1 MYMRLA
7 VVIHK
12 DDIPR
17 VLETYDLLSNG
28 KYSHASPT
36 MWNAGTVEH
45 YFASCY
51 LYQAECDSLDDTV
64 RTLQDLSSMW
74 EADGGLG
81 INIAT
86 VAASKCVVSCLACA
100 DPFSNSSSSL
110 DPIRAPGIMPLMKL
124 YDGLAQYSSLS
135 SHHRASS
142 ATIYLPIWHSEIR
155 AFVTCRAT
163 RASPRFRVQ
172 NVFPALMIP
181 DLL

>member
-1 MYMRLA
+1 MYMRIAIVL
-7 VVIHK
+7 HK

-17 VLETYDLLSNG
+17 VLETYELLSNG

-36 MWNAGTVEH
+36 MWNAGTIEH

-51 LYQAECDSLDDTV
+51 LYQAECESLDDTV

-81 INIAT
+81 INVAT
-86 VAASKCVVSCLACA
+86 VVASKCVMSSR
-100 DPFSNSSSSL
+100 FSSGRISNHLSSS
-110 DPIRAPGIMPLMKL
+110 DPIHAPGIMPLMKL
-124 YDGLAQYSSLS
+124 YNGLAQYASLS
-135 SHHRASS
+135 SHHRGSS
-142 ATIYLPIWHSEIR
+142 ATIYLPIWHCEIR

>member
-1 MYMRLA
+1 MRIA
-7 VVIHK
+7 VVIHG

-17 VLETYDLLSNG
+17 VLETYELLSTG

-36 MWNAGTVEH
+36 MWNAGTAEH

-51 LYQAECDSLDDTV
+51 LYQAECTSLDDTV
-64 RTLQDLSSMW
+64 HTLQDLSSMW

-81 INIAT
+81 INLAT
-86 VAASKCVVSCLACA
+86 IVASKCVPALPVHFYNTSSL
-100 DPFSNSSSSL
+100 SSSI
-110 DPIRAPGIMPLMKL
+110 DPNRSPGIMPLMKL
-124 YDGLAQYSSLS
+124 YDGLAHYCSLS
-135 SHHRASS
+135 SRHRSSS
-142 ATIYLPIWHSEIR
+142 ATIYLPIWHSEVRSFIS
-155 AFVTCRAT
+155 CRAT